1 MKHFR
6 HAPMWVVNVWGWFR
20 GRFGGRRMPHF
31 PAMFRV
37 RDSSGALVPRV
48 ELVGTFEP
56 GRRALRKRQLTA
68 SGLCMVHWPE
78 TAERLLLEIRWGE
91 EIRRVEVSTKRAE
104 PDRVIEVQLER
115 ALASAS

>member
-1 MKHFR
+1 
-6 HAPMWVVNVWGWFR
+6 
-20 GRFGGRRMPHF
+20 MPHF

-37 RDSSGALVPRV
+37 RDSAGVLVPQV

-56 GRRALRKRQLTA
+56 GERPLRKRQLTA

-78 TAERLLLEIRWGE
+78 TARRLRLEIRAGHEGTW
-91 EIRRVEVSTKRAE
+91 VEVSTGRDE

-115 ALASAS
+115 RAVAS